1 MSDFIIEPLLITLH
15 HNLETNS
22 KPVELTSDIFMF
34 DSETSTLPFNKYPFL
49 CSNAK
54 LNIKTIEILEHKKRV
69 EVFFN
74 FDVFKTNLLQID
86 ASTAAEK
93 ANTIIKYN
101 IDVMLSFLFPI
112 SLPVYKKIKYASKP
126 NDIVSFFEA
135 VVKIAEPYISRKPN
149 NEMTNIKIN
158 GETCAVD
165 AAIVLDTL
173 DKNPAYF
180 QTQLL
185 TKKYVTTLL
194 PAAMK
199 VWKDSYVS
207 KLQQNNINDAYYKD
221 ATTFANNVIAYTK
234 KLDIANLKE
243 TIDTYRTTYNLN
255 TKFENTTING
265 TNLNVNKIMG
275 LGYMLTTILTSL
287 KNNTAEQAFGLSGI
301 DFRKNSEFN
310 FRQSTAIIETL
321 RQNYYPIR
329 ESTNQNIVKIF
340 KADTD
345 IIDIFKLYKCITES
359 SKPENL
365 VLIDRINIGDG
376 KMDTPKYNINLRI
389 LVAEGQVTTD
399 LVDLLECYYSN
410 SAIGSELEKNKLGLR
425 NPRAVNL
432 KERVAKISEQRK
444 KTKGNNKPQA
454 QAQVR
459 AQTQAQAQA
468 QAQGQEQ
475 GLAQAQAQQQQQQ
488 QISKPEDT
496 SLISMYF
503 NTIGI
508 EKSKPIQEKDFID
521 YVVNKDLKKYFG
533 KKFDEKLIESLNTI
547 NKDFIDF
554 LNKVIEYKNKNAN
567 DINQNTN
574 ETYGQ
579 EYMSLYTSLASK
591 LKAASKIFDTKM
603 GTNKTSDEIF
613 KLQNE
618 KKKIQIMLDIVNYIH
633 TKEMQAFH
641 STQKGG
647 KRTRKYRGKK
657 RRQRRTLRK

>member
-1 MSDFIIEPLLITLH
+1 MNDFIIEPLLITLH

-22 KPVELTSDIFMF
+22 KPVELTSDIFVF
-34 DSETSTLPFNKYPFL
+34 DSATSTLPFNKYPFL

-74 FDVFKTNLLQID
+74 FDVFKTNLLKID
-86 ASTAAEK
+86 VTGAAEET
-93 ANTIIKYN
+93 NTIIKYN

-126 NDIVSFFEA
+126 NDNISFFEA
-135 VVKIAEPYISRKPN
+135 VVELTEPYISRKRK
-149 NEMTNIKIN
+149 NEMTNLKIN
-158 GETCAVD
+158 GETCAID

-180 QTQLL
+180 QTQMWA
-185 TKKYVTTLL
+185 KKYVTTLL
-194 PAAMK
+194 PTAMK
-199 VWKDSYVS
+199 VWQDSYVS
-207 KLQQNNINDAYYKD
+207 KLKDKQTYYEN
-221 ATTFANNVIAYTK
+221 ANKLANAVIANTTK
-234 KLDIANLKE
+234 LNIDELKE
-243 TIDTYRTTYNLN
+243 AIEKYRKTYNLN
-255 TKFENTTING
+255 TEYNDKTPVNG
-265 TNLNVNKIMG
+265 TNLTIKNIMG
-275 LGYMLTTILTSL
+275 LGYMLTTILTFL
-287 KNNTAEQAFGLSGI
+287 KNNTAEQKFGFSSN
-301 DFRKNSEFN
+301 DFRAKSEFN

-329 ESTNQNIVKIF
+329 QSTNPAIVKIF
-340 KADTD
+340 EEDTG
-345 IIDIFKLYKCITES
+345 IIDIFELYKCITES
-359 SKPENL
+359 SKSENL
-365 VLIDRINIGDG
+365 VLIDKINIGDG
-376 KMDTPKYNINLRI
+376 KIDTPKYNINLRI
-389 LVAEGQVTTD
+389 SVAEGQVTND
-399 LVDLLECYYSN
+399 IVDLLECYYSN
-410 SAIGSELEKNKLGLR
+410 SAIGSELEQKKLGLR

-454 QAQVR
+454 QV
-459 AQTQAQAQA
+459 QAQAQT

-475 GLAQAQAQQQQQQ
+475 GLAQAQAQAQQQQQ
-488 QISKPEDT
+488 VSKPEDT

-503 NTIGI
+503 NKMGAEQRRT
-508 EKSKPIQEKDFID
+508 IQEKDFID
-521 YVVNKDLKKYFG
+521 YVVNKDLKKYFEKIFG

-591 LKAASKIFDTKM
+591 LKSASKIFDTKM
-603 GTNKTSDEIF
+603 GTNKTPDEIF

-618 KKKIQIMLDIVNYIH
+618 KKKIQIMLDIVNHIH

-641 STQKGG
+641 PTQKGG

-657 RRQRRTLRK
+657 RRQQRTLRK

>member
-1 MSDFIIEPLLITLH
+1 MNDFIIEPLLITLH

-22 KPVELTSDIFMF
+22 KPVELTSDIFVF
-34 DSETSTLPFNKYPFL
+34 DSATSTLPFNKYPFL

-74 FDVFKTNLLQID
+74 FDVFKTNLLKID

-135 VVKIAEPYISRKPN
+135 VVKLTEPYISRKPN
-149 NEMTNIKIN
+149 NEITNLKIN

-185 TKKYVTTLL
+185 TKKYITTLL
-194 PAAMK
+194 PAAIK
-199 VWKDSYVS
+199 VWQDSYVS
-207 KLQQNNINDAYYKD
+207 KLSKDNNNKYKD
-221 ATTFANNVIAYTK
+221 DANKLADEVIKHTT
-234 KLDIANLKE
+234 KLDIDKLKAAIE
-243 TIDTYRTTYNLN
+243 TYRNEYTKPNSNGSSTTIDSTAKT
-255 TKFENTTING
+255 
-265 TNLNVNKIMG
+265 IMG

-287 KNNTAEQAFGLSGI
+287 KNNIAEQKFGLSSN
-301 DFRKNSEFN
+301 DFRAKSEFN

-329 ESTNQNIVKIF
+329 QSTNPAIVKIF
-340 KADTD
+340 EEDTG
-345 IIDIFKLYKCITES
+345 IIDIFELYKCITES

-365 VLIDRINIGDG
+365 VLIDKINIGDG
-376 KMDTPKYNINLRI
+376 KIDTPKYNINLRI
-389 LVAEGQVTTD
+389 LVAEGQVTND
-399 LVDLLECYYSN
+399 MVDLLECYYSN
-410 SAIGSELEKNKLGLR
+410 SVIGSELEQKKLGLR

-454 QAQVR
+454 QAQ
-459 AQTQAQAQA
+459 AQAKTQT

-475 GLAQAQAQQQQQQ
+475 GLAQAPAPAQQQQV
-488 QISKPEDT
+488 SKPEDT
-496 SLISMYF
+496 SLVLIYF
-503 NTIGI
+503 NKMGAEQRGT
-508 EKSKPIQEKDFID
+508 IQEKEFID
-521 YVVNKDLKKYFG
+521 YVVNKDLKKYFEKIFG

-554 LNKVIEYKNKNAN
+554 LNKVNEYKNNKNAN
-567 DINQNTN
+567 DIDPKTN

-579 EYMSLYTSLASK
+579 KYMSLYTSLESN
-591 LKAASKIFDTKM
+591 LTAAIKILNTKINPN
-603 GTNKTSDEIF
+603 TNTSDEINRLTN
-613 KLQNE
+613 LQ
-618 KKKIQIMLDIVNYIH
+618 KKIKIMLKIVNYIH

-641 STQKGG
+641 PTQNGG
-647 KRTRKYRGKK
+647 KRTRKYRGRK